1 MLPGGAMLATQM
13 PDTQVEAKDVKQVK
27 QKDLNSW

>member
-1 MLPGGAMLATQM
+1 MLATQM

-27 QKDLNSW
+27 QKDLITCLLSGC